1 MARLRIKSLKI
12 NNLRNLGS
20 VEITAHPQLNL
31 FLGDNGAGK
40 TSVLEALIVLAKGR
54 SFRSSRIA
62 ALIGPDGPALRVVVD
77 LEADGGSR
85 HRLGLERSRSGWRA
99 RRDGENVDRF
109 STLGHD
115 LPLVLMEPDSHELV
129 AGAPETRRRH
139 LDWGVFHV
147 EPRFL
152 DTWRRYDRA
161 LRQRNAALR
170 RGQPALLDA
179 LDPQLLEA
187 GDALGAQREDQ
198 AQRLS
203 TRLSDILP
211 TLGPE
216 LPPIEVS
223 YHPGHAQEGFADD
236 LAVHRK
242 RDLERGQTQVGP
254 HRADLVLKTPPGLA
268 RERLSRGEQKV
279 LAAALLLAQAELLAA
294 GGKAPVLLLDDLA
307 SELDAGHQARVL
319 GWGLERGWQTW
330 VTGVGTLSS
339 LRKKAPEHAVFHVE
353 HGEVSTAD

>member
-1 MARLRIKSLKI
+1 M
-12 NNLRNLGS
+12 
-20 VEITAHPQLNL
+20 Q
-31 FLGDNGAGK
+31 
-40 TSVLEALIVLAKGR
+40 
-54 SFRSSRIA
+54 
-62 ALIGPDGPALRVVVD
+62 
-77 LEADGGSR
+77 
-85 HRLGLERSRSGWRA
+85 
-99 RRDGENVDRF
+99 RF

-170 RGQPALLDA
+170 RRETTLLDA
-179 LDPQLLEA
+179 LDPQLLDA
-187 GDALGAQREDQ
+187 GQALGAQRREQ
-198 AQRLS
+198 AQHLAERLAA
-203 TRLSDILP
+203 LLP
-211 TLGPE
+211 RLGPD
-216 LPPIEVS
+216 LPPIVVE
-223 YHPGHAQEGFADD
+223 YHPGHGGAGFAED
-236 LAVHRK
+236 LAAHRK

-254 HRADLVLKTPPGLA
+254 HRADLVLKTEPGLA
-268 RERLSRGEQKV
+268 RDRLSRGEQKV
-279 LAAALLLAQAELLAA
+279 LAAALLLAQGELLAD

-330 VTGVGTLSS
+330 VTGTGCLETL
-339 LRKKAPEHAVFHVE
+339 REQAPDHAVFHVE
-353 HGEVSTAD
+353 QGQVRGID